1 MKSFGISPFNL
12 QKLNTYEEKQS
23 YIIECMQKTVDSL
36 LDKWKQRHISREK
49 LNEIETEKFNN
60 LKIQFQKGK
69 KDQFSWLNIKT
80 R

>member
-1 MKSFGISPFNL
+1 MKSFGISSFNL

>member
-1 MKSFGISPFNL
+1 MKSFGISSFNL
-12 QKLNTYEEKQS
+12 QKLNSYEEKQS

-36 LDKWKQRHISREK
+36 LDKWKQRHISRKK

-69 KDQFSWLNIKT
+69 RDQFSWLNIKT